1 MSKAKAAALRQVDY
15 IKQQEVVAAPA
26 TRVAVAPE
34 QLKYATL
41 LLYGAWSGIALLAVS
56 FFLYMT
62 GILSS
67 YVPPQEIPQYWGMK
81 ASQYLAV
88 VGAPHG
94 WGWLKMVGY
103 GDYINYIGIAF
114 LGSLTVVGYLILLP
128 AYLAKKDVS
137 YSFIVTAEI
146 LILTLAASGILK
158 VGGH

>member
-15 IKQQEVVAAPA
+15 IKKEDVVAAPA
-26 TRVAVAPE
+26 TRVSVAPE
-34 QLKYATL
+34 QLKYANL
-41 LLYGAWSGIALLAVS
+41 LLYGAWSGIAMLAIS
-56 FFLYMT
+56 FCLYMT

-67 YVPPQEIPQYWGMK
+67 YVPPQEVQKYWGMK
-81 ASQYLAV
+81 ASQYLAA

-103 GDYINYIGIAF
+103 GDYLNLIGIAF

-128 AYLAKKDVS
+128 AYLAKKDVP
-137 YSFIVTAEI
+137 YSVIVTAEI